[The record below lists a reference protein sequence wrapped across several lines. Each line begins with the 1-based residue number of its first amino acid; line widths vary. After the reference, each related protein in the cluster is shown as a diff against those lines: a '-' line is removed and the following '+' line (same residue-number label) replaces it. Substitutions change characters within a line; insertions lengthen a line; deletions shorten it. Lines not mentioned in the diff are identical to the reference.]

1 MAWYISGDYPYNET
15 PEISLPQWT
24 PKMRWISDTDDYPH
38 FSTATV
44 PPDIPQWTPKM
55 RWTFKYSEDGYP
67 TFSVFLPK
75 IDYCLPVRHLI
86 DEICIYDMKETD
98 FSHWGLRILT
108 PTVCS
113 ITEELNGLYEL
124 ELDHPIDSEG
134 AWKSII
140 DLNII
145 KAQGQLF
152 RIYRKIKSMD
162 SSGNFSIKVNA
173 RHIFYDLNDRLLLD
187 IRTPEYNGQG
197 IIAFL
202 INSAYKVDKQ
212 PMGYDFSG
220 TSDIT
225 DTYYS
230 EYYNNISIVSA
241 LIGAENSFVN
251 SLGGELYR
259 DNFEFSIN
267 KRRNHSEDSA
277 FSIVYGRD
285 MLAIEETVDYS
296 DICTYLIASDNFGS
310 VRYQWWK
317 YENSTSAYFP
327 HAVIKYLQF
336 NYDDANTSIE
346 RLIRDSRA
354 YFEAH
359 CFPEINYTVTFA
371 NLKDTELYK
380 DFLNLQDCN
389 VGDTGTV
396 YHEELGIS
404 TVQKIIKKTV
414 DVLTGETVSIEL
426 GKLRNSFTRT
436 PTTLNISSGNSE
448 ADKLARQLADLNKI
462 TIGTNIENIEKYV
475 IRDIENYN
483 ISTLEGN

>member
-1 MAWYISGDYPYNET
+1 MAWYISGDYPYNDS
-15 PEISLPQWT
+15 PEIPDSQPWI
-24 PKMRWISDTDDYPH
+24 PKMRWIAGGEYPQ
-38 FSTATV
+38 FSTATET
-44 PPDIPQWTPKM
+44 PDNQPWTPKM
-55 RWTFKYSEDGYP
+55 RWTLKHSEDGYP

-75 IDYCLPVRHLI
+75 INYCLPVRHSI
-86 DEICIYDMKETD
+86 DEICVYDMKETD

-108 PTVCS
+108 PTACS

-124 ELDHPIDSEG
+124 ELEHPIDTEG

-162 SSGNFSIKVNA
+162 SSGNFSLKANA
-173 RHIFYDLNDRLLLD
+173 RHIFYDLNDRLLID
-187 IRTPEYNGQG
+187 VRTPEYSGTE
-197 IIAFL
+197 IISFL
-202 INSAYKVDKQ
+202 LSSAYTVDKQ
-212 PMGYDFSG
+212 PMGYSFSG

-251 SLGGELYR
+251 SLGGELHR

-267 KRRNHSEDSA
+267 RRREKSADNA
-277 FSIVYGRD
+277 FSIIYGRD

-296 DICTYLIASDNFGS
+296 DICTYLIAVDNFGNR
-310 VRYQWWK
+310 RYQWWI

-336 NYDDANTSIE
+336 NYDEAGTSME

-359 CFPEINYTVTFA
+359 CFPNINYSITFE
-371 NLKDTELYK
+371 NLKNTELYK
-380 DFLNLQDCN
+380 DFLSLQQCEI
-389 VGDTGTV
+389 GDTGLV

-404 TVQKIIKKTV
+404 TVQKVIRKTV
-414 DVLTGETVSIEL
+414 DALTGETTSIEL
-426 GKLRNSFTRT
+426 GKLRGSFTRT
-436 PTTLNISSGNSE
+436 PTTYSISSGNSE
-448 ADKLARQLADLNKI
+448 ADKLARQLADLNKKTVGTSI
-462 TIGTNIENIEKYV
+462 ANMEQYTIKEL
-475 IRDIENYN
+475 ENYN
-483 ISTLEGN
+483 ISDLEGM

>member
-1 MAWYISGDYPYNET
+1 MAWYISGDYPYNEA
-15 PEISLPQWT
+15 PEISLESWT

-44 PPDIPQWTPKM
+44 HPDIPRWTPKM

-75 IDYCLPVRHLI
+75 VDYCLPVRHLT
-86 DEICIYDMKETD
+86 DEICIYNMKETD

-108 PTVCS
+108 PTACT
-113 ITEELNGLYEL
+113 ITEELNGQYEL
-124 ELDHPIDSEG
+124 ELEHPVDSEG
-134 AWKSII
+134 VWKSII

-145 KAQGQLF
+145 KACGQLF

-197 IIAFL
+197 IISFL
-202 INSAYKVDKQ
+202 LSSAYKVDKQ

-220 TSDIT
+220 ASDIT

-230 EYYNNISIVSA
+230 EYYNNVSIVSA
-241 LIGAENSFVN
+241 LLGAENSFIN

-259 DNFEFSIN
+259 NNFEFSIN
-267 KRRNHSEDSA
+267 RRREHSADNA
-277 FSIVYGRD
+277 FSIIYGRD

-296 DICTYLIASDNFGS
+296 NMCTYLVAMNNFG
-310 VRYQWWK
+310 QAHFWWWI
-317 YENSTSAYFP
+317 YENSTSDYFP
-327 HAVIKYLQF
+327 HAVVKYVQF
-336 NYDDANTSIE
+336 NYDDAATAME
-346 RLIRDSRA
+346 RLTRDSKS
-354 YFEAH
+354 YFETYK
-359 CFPEINYTVTFA
+359 FPDINYTVTFA
-371 NLKDTELYK
+371 NLKDSELYK
-380 DFLNLQDCN
+380 DFLGLQKCEI
-389 VGDTGTV
+389 GDTGTI

-404 TVQKIIKKTV
+404 TVQKVIKKTI
-414 DVLTGETVSIEL
+414 DALTGETTSIEL
-426 GKLRNSFTRT
+426 GKLRGSFTRT
-436 PTTLNISSGNSE
+436 PTTYNISSGNSDT
-448 ADKLARQLADLNKI
+448 DKIARQLAELNKI
-462 TIGTNIENIEKYV
+462 TIGTNITNIEKYI
-475 IRDIENYN
+475 IREVENYN

>member
-1 MAWYISGDYPYNET
+1 MAWYISGDYPYNEA
-15 PEISLPQWT
+15 PEISLESWT
-24 PKMRWISDTDDYPH
+24 PKMRWIAGEEYPQ
-38 FSTATV
+38 FSTATEI
-44 PPDIPQWTPKM
+44 PDNQTWIPKM
-55 RWTFKYSEDGYP
+55 RWTFRHSEDGYP

-75 IDYCLPVRHLI
+75 INYCLPVRHLT

-108 PTVCS
+108 PTACS

-140 DLNII
+140 DLNVI
-145 KAQGQLF
+145 KACGQLF
-152 RIYRKIKSMD
+152 RIYRKVKSMD
-162 SSGNFSIKVNA
+162 SSGNFSLKVNA
-173 RHIFYDLNDRLLLD
+173 RHIFYDLNDRLLID
-187 IRTPEYNGQG
+187 VRTPEYNGQG
-197 IIAFL
+197 IISFL
-202 INSAYKVDKQ
+202 LSSAYKVDKQ

-230 EYYNNISIVSA
+230 EYYNNVSIVSA
-241 LIGAENSFVN
+241 LLGAENSFIN

-259 DNFEFSIN
+259 NNFEFSIN
-267 KRRNHSEDSA
+267 KRREHSEDSA

-310 VRYQWWK
+310 VRHQWWK
-317 YENSTSAYFP
+317 YENSTSAYFS

-336 NYDDANTSIE
+336 NYDDATTSVE

-359 CFPEINYTVTFA
+359 CFPDINYSVTFA
-371 NLKDTELYK
+371 NLKNTELYK
-380 DFLNLQDCN
+380 DFLNLQQCEI
-389 VGDTGTV
+389 GDTGTI

-404 TVQKIIKKTV
+404 TVQKVIKKTI
-414 DVLTGETVSIEL
+414 DVLTGETTSIEL
-426 GKLRNSFTRT
+426 GKLRGSFTRT
-436 PTTLNISSGNSE
+436 PTTYSISSGNSDT
-448 ADKLARQLADLNKI
+448 DKIARQLAELNKI
-462 TIGTNIENIEKYV
+462 TIGTNITNIEKYI
-475 IRDIENYN
+475 IREVENYN

>member
-1 MAWYISGDYPYNET
+1 MAWYISGDYPYNEA
-15 PEISLPQWT
+15 PEISLEIWT
-24 PKMRWISDTDDYPH
+24 PKMRWIAGEEYPQ
-38 FSTATV
+38 FSTATEI
-44 PPDIPQWTPKM
+44 PDNQTWIPKM
-55 RWTFKYSEDGYP
+55 RWTFRHSEDGYP

-75 IDYCLPVRHLI
+75 INYCLPVRHLT
-86 DEICIYDMKETD
+86 DEICVYDMKETD

-108 PTVCS
+108 PTACS

-124 ELDHPIDSEG
+124 ELEHPVDAEG

-145 KAQGQLF
+145 KACGQLF

-162 SSGNFSIKVNA
+162 SSGNFFVKVNA

-197 IIAFL
+197 IISFL
-202 INSAYKVDKQ
+202 LSSAYKVDKQ

-220 TSDIT
+220 ASDIT

-230 EYYNNISIVSA
+230 EYYNNVSIVSA
-241 LIGAENSFVN
+241 LLGAENSFIS

-267 KRRNHSEDSA
+267 KRREHSEDNA
-277 FSIVYGRD
+277 FSIIYGRD

-296 DICTYLIASDNFGS
+296 DICTYLIAVDNFGS
-310 VRYQWWK
+310 VRHQWWK

-336 NYDDANTSIE
+336 NYDDASTSVE
-346 RLIRDSRA
+346 RLIRDSRT

-359 CFPEINYTVTFA
+359 CFPDINYSVTFA
-371 NLKDTELYK
+371 NLKNTELYK
-380 DFLNLQDCN
+380 DFLNLQKCEI
-389 VGDTGTV
+389 GDTGLV

-404 TVQKIIKKTV
+404 TVQKVIRKTV
-414 DVLTGETVSIEL
+414 DVITGETTSIEL
-426 GKLRNSFTRT
+426 GKLRGSFTRT
-436 PTTLNISSGNSE
+436 PTTYSISSGNSE
-448 ADKLARQLADLNKI
+448 ADKIARQLAELNKI
-462 TIGTNIENIEKYV
+462 TIGTSITNIEKYI
-475 IRDIENYN
+475 IREVENYN